1 MQLFLYT
8 INDPENVV
16 NKVLPVPYEMNIR
29 LKSDTDLTN
38 PSILLSSVL
47 GVNYLDFNY
56 CYIPQLERY
65 YFIQSIDSVN
75 AKIWRLTCECDVL
88 MTYKAD
94 ILASNARLRRNIRNG
109 DYFNASIDSSI
120 LKTVSLHNS
129 SVTIGDEHSLI
140 LTTVGV

>member
-8 INDPENVV
+8 INDTENTV
-16 NKVLPVPYEMNIR
+16 NKTLPVPYELDIK
-29 LKSDTDLTN
+29 LKRETDLTN
-38 PSILLSSVL
+38 PSILLSNVV

-56 CYIPQLERY
+56 CYIPYLGRY

-75 AKIWRLTCECDVL
+75 AKMWRLSCECDVL

-94 ILASNARLRRNIRNG
+94 ILASNARLRRNIKNG
-109 DYFNASIDSSI
+109 DYLNTSIDSSI
-120 LKTVSLHNS
+120 IKTVSLYNS
-129 SVTIGDEHSLI
+129 NVTIGDEKSLI

>member
-129 SVTIGDEHSLI
+129 NVTIGDDHSLI

>member
-1 MQLFLYT
+1 MKLFLYT

-94 ILASNARLRRNIRNG
+94 ILASNARLRRNIKNG
-109 DYFNASIDSSI
+109 DYFNASIDNSI

-129 SVTIGDEHSLI
+129 NVTIGDDNSLI

>member
-94 ILASNARLRRNIRNG
+94 ILASNARLRRNIKNG

-129 SVTIGDEHSLI
+129 NVTIGDDHSLI

>member
-1 MQLFLYT
+1 MKLFLYT

-94 ILASNARLRRNIRNG
+94 ILASNARLRRNIKNG

-129 SVTIGDEHSLI
+129 NVTIGDDHSLI